1 MIRLALDKYNLDD
14 IIIWGDRMRT
24 IFDLYRLDKDVE
36 SEIYIGIVVGEYF
49 EINSMNTLIIYEDET
64 KDLSKVLIEVDTIKQ
79 IKDNEYKI
87 IVK

>member
-1 MIRLALDKYNLDD
+1 
-14 IIIWGDRMRT
+14 MRT
-24 IFDLYRLDKDVE
+24 IFNLYRLDN
-36 SEIYIGIVVGEYF
+36 EIEKYIGVVVGEYF

>member
-1 MIRLALDKYNLDD
+1 
-14 IIIWGDRMRT
+14 MRT

-36 SEIYIGIVVGEYF
+36 SERYIGIVVGEYF

-64 KDLSKVLIEVDTIKQ
+64 KYLSKVLIEVDTIKQ

>member
-1 MIRLALDKYNLDD
+1 
-14 IIIWGDRMRT
+14 MRT
-24 IFDLYRLDKDVE
+24 IFYLYRLDKDVE
-36 SEIYIGIVVGEYF
+36 RYVGVVVGEYF

>member
-1 MIRLALDKYNLDD
+1 
-14 IIIWGDRMRT
+14 MRT
-24 IFDLYRLDKDVE
+24 IFDLYRLDLDNNIE
-36 SEIYIGIVVGEYF
+36 RYIGIVVGEYF

>member
-1 MIRLALDKYNLDD
+1 
-14 IIIWGDRMRT
+14 MRT

-36 SEIYIGIVVGEYF
+36 SERYIGIVVGEYF
-49 EINSMNTLIIYEDET
+49 EINSMNTLIIYEDVT

>member
-1 MIRLALDKYNLDD
+1 
-14 IIIWGDRMRT
+14 MRT

-36 SEIYIGIVVGEYF
+36 SERYIGIVVGQYF

>member
-1 MIRLALDKYNLDD
+1 
-14 IIIWGDRMRT
+14 MRT
-24 IFDLYRLDKDVE
+24 IFYLYRLDKDVE
-36 SEIYIGIVVGEYF
+36 SERYIGIVVGEYF

-64 KDLSKVLIEVDTIKQ
+64 KDLSKVLIEVGTIKQ

>member
-1 MIRLALDKYNLDD
+1 
-14 IIIWGDRMRT
+14 MRT

-36 SEIYIGIVVGEYF
+36 SERYIGIVVGEYF
-49 EINSMNTLIIYEDET
+49 EINSMDTLIIYEDET

>member
-1 MIRLALDKYNLDD
+1 
-14 IIIWGDRMRT
+14 MRT

-36 SEIYIGIVVGEYF
+36 SERYIGIVVGEYF
-49 EINSMNTLIIYEDET
+49 EINSMNTQIIYEDET

>member
-1 MIRLALDKYNLDD
+1 
-14 IIIWGDRMRT
+14 MRT

-36 SEIYIGIVVGEYF
+36 SERYIVIVVGEYF

>member
-1 MIRLALDKYNLDD
+1 M
-14 IIIWGDRMRT
+14 WGDRMRT

-36 SEIYIGIVVGEYF
+36 SERYIGIVVGEYF

>member
-1 MIRLALDKYNLDD
+1 
-14 IIIWGDRMRT
+14 MRT

-36 SEIYIGIVVGEYF
+36 SERYIGIVVGEYF

-79 IKDNEYKI
+79 MKGNEYKI

>member
-1 MIRLALDKYNLDD
+1 
-14 IIIWGDRMRT
+14 MRT
-24 IFDLYRLDKDVE
+24 IFDLYRLDKDIK
-36 SEIYIGIVVGEYF
+36 SERYIGIVVGEYF

>member
-1 MIRLALDKYNLDD
+1 
-14 IIIWGDRMRT
+14 
-24 IFDLYRLDKDVE
+24 
-36 SEIYIGIVVGEYF
+36 
-49 EINSMNTLIIYEDET
+49 MNTLIIYEDET

>member
-1 MIRLALDKYNLDD
+1 
-14 IIIWGDRMRT
+14 MRT

-36 SEIYIGIVVGEYF
+36 SERYIGIVVGEYF

-64 KDLSKVLIEVDTIKQ
+64 KDLSKALIEVDTIKQ

>member
-1 MIRLALDKYNLDD
+1 
-14 IIIWGDRMRT
+14 MRT

-36 SEIYIGIVVGEYF
+36 SERYIGVVVGEYF

>member
-1 MIRLALDKYNLDD
+1 
-14 IIIWGDRMRT
+14 MRT

-36 SEIYIGIVVGEYF
+36 SERYIGIVVGEYF

-87 IVK
+87 RLVYILEVW

>member
-1 MIRLALDKYNLDD
+1 
-14 IIIWGDRMRT
+14 MRT
-24 IFDLYRLDKDVE
+24 IFDIYRLDKDVE
-36 SEIYIGIVVGEYF
+36 SERYIGIVVGEYF

>member
-1 MIRLALDKYNLDD
+1 
-14 IIIWGDRMRT
+14 MRT
-24 IFDLYRLDKDVE
+24 IFNLYRLDN
-36 SEIYIGIVVGEYF
+36 EIERYVGVVVGEYF

>member
-1 MIRLALDKYNLDD
+1 
-14 IIIWGDRMRT
+14 MRT

-36 SEIYIGIVVGEYF
+36 SERYIWIVVGEYF
-49 EINSMNTLIIYEDET
+49 EINSKNTLIIYEHET

>member
-1 MIRLALDKYNLDD
+1 
-14 IIIWGDRMRT
+14 MRI

-36 SEIYIGIVVGEYF
+36 SERYIGIVVGEYF

>member
-1 MIRLALDKYNLDD
+1 
-14 IIIWGDRMRT
+14 MRT

-36 SEIYIGIVVGEYF
+36 SERYIGIVVGEYF

-79 IKDNEYKI
+79 IKYNEYKI

>member
-1 MIRLALDKYNLDD
+1 
-14 IIIWGDRMRT
+14 MRT

-36 SEIYIGIVVGEYF
+36 SERYIGIVVGEYF

>member
-1 MIRLALDKYNLDD
+1 
-14 IIIWGDRMRT
+14 MRT

-36 SEIYIGIVVGEYF
+36 SERYIGIVVGEYF

-64 KDLSKVLIEVDTIKQ
+64 RDLSKVLIEVDTIKQ

>member
-1 MIRLALDKYNLDD
+1 
-14 IIIWGDRMRT
+14 MRT
-24 IFDLYRLDKDVE
+24 IFDLYRLDKDIE
-36 SEIYIGIVVGEYF
+36 SERYIGIVVGEYF